1 MLTKIPYTFF
11 RFGHYYFSKR
21 VPSDLREHYSYHRIV
36 QSLRTRNAAI
46 ARSRALSLAAKLDE
60 HWAKIRIAHCD
71 LPGKH
76 LLKQQLPV
84 SSAPFSAGT
93 SLYQDSIRLKE
104 ALDTYVTVKGAGKGK
119 TYHAAAERACGYL
132 VNACGLKQLHEYSR
146 SDALAYRD
154 YLIGRGLAG
163 SSVTRVFNALTAV
176 FNFAVSEHGLDIK
189 NPFTGVYH
197 DRKAGVLKRQPIP
210 LNVISQI
217 QSTCKS
223 KDDDNR
229 WLIALI
235 SDTGLRLAEAAGL
248 LVEDIKLEA
257 IVPHLVIKPNSFR
270 GLKTAGSERVVPMVG
285 ASLWAAKRVIE
296 HSSNLSDPAF
306 PRYNKTDETNANSA
320 SAALNKWL
328 KPYVPERCTVHSF
341 RHSMRDRL
349 RAVECPTEMIDQIGG
364 WTHDSVGKG
373 YGNGYPLEQLSHYVS
388 MVALE

>member
-1 MLTKIPYTFF
+1 MPLVATT
-11 RFGHYYFSKR
+11 
-21 VPSDLREHYSYHRIV
+21 PSAATPPE
-36 QSLRTRNAAI
+36 QSSMT
-46 ARSRALSLAAKLDE
+46 
-60 HWAKIRIAHCD
+60 
-71 LPGKH
+71 
-76 LLKQQLPV
+76 
-84 SSAPFSAGT
+84 
-93 SLYQDSIRLKE
+93 LKE

-176 FNFAVSEHGLDIK
+176 FNFAVSEHGLEIR

-197 DRKAGVLKRQPIP
+197 DRKAGVSKRMPVP
-210 LNVISQI
+210 SDVIQKI
-217 QSTCKS
+217 QSACKS

-248 LVEDIKLEA
+248 LIEDIKLDA
-257 IVPHLVIKPNSFR
+257 GVPHVVIKPNSFR
-270 GLKTAGSERVVPMVG
+270 GLKTAGSERVVPLVG
-285 ASLWAAKRVIE
+285 SSLWAAKRVLE
-296 HSSNLSDPAF
+296 YSSNLSYPAF
-306 PRYNKTDETNANSA
+306 PRYNKTNETNANSA

-328 KPYVPERCTVHSF
+328 KAYVPERCTVHSF
-341 RHSMRDRL
+341 RHSMRGRL
-349 RAVECPTEMIDQIGG
+349 RAVNCPTEMIDQIGG

-373 YGNGYPLEQLSHYVS
+373 YGNGYPLEQLSNYVS